1 MRNLNEIA
9 NFVDP
14 NASMTLNEAGGLAYK
29 LSPKEAL
36 AQLAAT
42 GCLSQ
47 TFYAN
52 EVDQLKTILELSAA
66 SDIDDVFLAKLA
78 LYARVKGFMKDM
90 PAVLCAIL
98 AARKSPLLD
107 KVFPVVIDNGKMLRN
122 FVMAVRSGVTGRKS
136 FGSAVRR
143 LIRNWF
149 DARTEQQIFNSSIG
163 NNPSMADVVKMVHPT
178 PKTPQREAMFGY
190 LIGKPYDESQLPQ
203 AVVEY
208 IHLLKNGVDE
218 NAVVPDVPFQ
228 YLTSLELT
236 TNQWKTIAQNASW
249 QTTRMNLNT
258 FLRHGVF
265 EDKEL
270 VSKVATRLRNEEEIL
285 RAKAFPYQLMTAYM
299 NASEEVPSDIR
310 LALQDAMEIAT
321 DNVPVIDGLVALCVD
336 VSGSMSSS
344 VTGYRRGATSAVKCV
359 DVAGLMASCILR
371 RNPNA
376 VVIPFEEK
384 VRRCTLNPRD
394 SIITNA
400 QKLAN
405 LNGGGTNCSC
415 AMQHILDNKIN
426 PDVVIYISDN
436 ESWVD
441 TAHTHSWNNCTQTV
455 AAWDKLHQ
463 NKPNARLINI
473 DIQPY
478 RSSQTLNRA
487 DIANVGGFSD
497 AVFDFVA
504 QFAEGYA
511 PQHWINLIDQID
523 LNNMNNG
530 L

>member
-9 NFVDP
+9 EFFESD
-14 NASMTLNEAGGLAYK
+14 ASMTLNEAGGLAYK
-29 LSPKEAL
+29 LSAKEAL

-52 EVDQLKTILELSAA
+52 EVNQLKTILELT
-66 SDIDDVFLAKLA
+66 SDSGVDDEFLAKLA

-98 AARKSPLLD
+98 ASRKSPLLD

-136 FGSAVRR
+136 FGSSVRR

-149 DARTEQQIFNSSIG
+149 NARTEQQLFNTSIG
-163 NNPSMADVVKMVHPT
+163 NNPSMADVIKMVHPEPT
-178 PKTPQREAMFGY
+178 TPQREAMYGY
-190 LIGKPYDESQLPQ
+190 LIGKPYDESKLPQ

-218 NAVVPDVPFQ
+218 NANVPDVPFQ
-228 YLTSLELT
+228 YLTSLNLT
-236 TNQWKTIAQNASW
+236 SNQWKTIARNASW

-265 EDKEL
+265 EDQEL
-270 VSKVATRLRNEEEIL
+270 VSAVASKLRNEDEIR
-285 RAKAFPYQLMTAYM
+285 RAKAFPYQLMTAFM
-299 NASEEVPSDIR
+299 NASQEVPSDVR

-336 VSGSMSSS
+336 VSGSMCSS

-376 VVIPFEEK
+376 VVLPFDCS
-384 VRRCTLNPRD
+384 VQNCSLNPRD
-394 SIITNA
+394 SVITNA
-400 QKLAN
+400 QKLAE
-405 LNGGGTNCSC
+405 LCGGGTDCSS
-415 AMQHILDNKIN
+415 AMKYIVENNIN
-426 PDVVIYISDN
+426 PDVVIYLSDN
-436 ESWVD
+436 ESWID
-441 TAHTHSWNNCTQTV
+441 TESNHRWNDCTQTV
-455 AAWDKLHQ
+455 AYWDKLRMV
-463 NKPNARLINI
+463 KPNARLINI

-478 RSSQTLNRA
+478 ASTQTLNRA

-497 AVFDFVA
+497 VVFDFVA
-504 QFAEGYA
+504 QFAQGHS
-511 PQHWINLIDQID
+511 PKHWVELIEQINLDAPAK
-523 LNNMNNG
+523 
-530 L
+530 

>member
-9 NFVDP
+9 KYVDP
-14 NASMTLNEAGGLAYK
+14 DASMTINEAGGLAYK
-29 LSPKEAL
+29 LSAKEAL
-36 AQLAAT
+36 AQFAAT

-47 TFYAN
+47 TFYAT
-52 EVDQLKTILELSAA
+52 EVDQLKTILGLTS
-66 SDIDDVFLAKLA
+66 SRDIDNEFLAKLA
-78 LYARVKGFMKDM
+78 LYARVKGYMKDM
-90 PAVLCAIL
+90 PAVLCAVL
-98 AARKSPLLD
+98 ASRKSPLLD

-149 DARTEQQIFNSSIG
+149 DARTEQQIFNASIG

-178 PKTPQREAMFGY
+178 PKTPQREALYGY
-190 LIGKPYDESQLPQ
+190 LIGKPYDESKLPE

-208 IHLLKNGVDE
+208 IHLLKTGVDE
-218 NAVVPDVPFQ
+218 NAIVPDVPFQ

-236 TNQWKTIAQNASW
+236 TNQWKTIARNASW

-270 VSKVATRLRNEEEIL
+270 VSKVAARLRSEEEIR

-299 NASEEVPSDIR
+299 SASQEVPSDVR

-321 DNVPVIDGLVALCVD
+321 DNVPVIDGLVALCID
-336 VSGSMSSS
+336 VSGSMYSPA
-344 VTGYRRGATSAVKCV
+344 TGYRRGATSVVKCV
-359 DVAGLMASCILR
+359 DIAGLMASCILR

-376 VVIPFEEK
+376 VVIPFEDK
-384 VRRCTLNPRD
+384 VRHCTLNPRD
-394 SIITNA
+394 SVITNA
-400 QKLAN
+400 QKLAK

-415 AMQHILDNKIN
+415 AMKYILRNKIN
-426 PDVVIYISDN
+426 PDVVIYLSDN
-436 ESWVD
+436 MSWID
-441 TAHTHSWNNCTQTV
+441 SDRNHSWRDCTETV
-455 AAWDKLHQ
+455 ACWDKLRQ
-463 NKPNARLINI
+463 NKPNGRLINI

-478 RSSQTLNRA
+478 GSSQTLNRA

-497 AVFDFVA
+497 VVFDFVA
-504 QFAEGYA
+504 QFAQGLS
-511 PQHWINLIDQID
+511 PQHWVEQIERINLDEPVK
-523 LNNMNNG
+523 
-530 L
+530 

>member
-9 NFVDP
+9 EFFESDS
-14 NASMTLNEAGGLAYK
+14 SMTLNEAGGLAYK
-29 LSPKEAL
+29 LSAKEAL

-47 TFYAN
+47 TFYAT
-52 EVDQLKTILELSAA
+52 EVDQLKTILELT
-66 SDIDDVFLAKLA
+66 SDSDVDDEFLAKLA

-90 PAVLCAIL
+90 PAVLCAVL
-98 AARKSPLLD
+98 ASRKSPLLD

-149 DARTEQQIFNSSIG
+149 DARTEQQLFNTSIG

-178 PKTPQREAMFGY
+178 PKTPEREAMYGY
-190 LIGKPYDESQLPQ
+190 LIGKPYDESKLPK

-218 NAVVPDVPFQ
+218 NAIVPDVPFQ

-265 EDKEL
+265 EDKEI
-270 VSKVATRLRNEEEIL
+270 VSKVAARLRNEDEIR
-285 RAKAFPYQLMTAYM
+285 RAKAFPYQLLTAYM
-299 NASEEVPSDIR
+299 NASEEVPSDVR
-310 LALQDAMEIAT
+310 LSLQDAMEIAT
-321 DNVPVIDGLVALCVD
+321 DNVPVIDGLVALYVD

-344 VTGYRRGATSAVKCV
+344 VTGYRRGATSSVKCV

-376 VVIPFEEK
+376 VVIPFEDK
-384 VRRCTLNPRD
+384 VRHCTLNPRD
-394 SIITNA
+394 SVITNA

-405 LNGGGTNCSC
+405 LNGGGTDCSC
-415 AMQHILDNKIN
+415 AMKYILRNKIN
-426 PDVVIYISDN
+426 PDVVIYLSDN
-436 ESWVD
+436 MSWID
-441 TAHTHSWNNCTQTV
+441 TAPDHSWNNSTETV
-455 AAWDKLHQ
+455 ACWDKLRQ
-463 NKPNARLINI
+463 KKPNARLINI

-478 RSSQTLNRA
+478 GSSQTLNRA

-497 AVFDFVA
+497 VVFDFVA
-504 QFAEGYA
+504 QFAQGHS
-511 PQHWINLIDQID
+511 PKHWVEQIEQID
-523 LNNMNNG
+523 LDEPAK
-530 L
+530 

>member
-14 NASMTLNEAGGLAYK
+14 NASMTINEAGGLAYK

-52 EVDQLKTILELSAA
+52 EVNQLKTILELSAA
-66 SDIDDVFLAKLA
+66 SDIDDEFLAKLA
-78 LYARVKGFMKDM
+78 LYARVKGFMKDI

-98 AARKSPLLD
+98 ASRKSPLLD
-107 KVFPVVIDNGKMLRN
+107 KVFPIVIDNGKMLRN

-149 DARTEQQIFNSSIG
+149 DARTEQQIFNMSIG

-178 PKTPQREAMFGY
+178 PKTPQREALYGY

-203 AVVEY
+203 AIVEY
-208 IHLLKNGVDE
+208 IHLLKTGVDE

-228 YLTSLELT
+228 FLTSLELT

-270 VSKVATRLRNEEEIL
+270 VSKIAARLRNEEEIL
-285 RAKAFPYQLMTAYM
+285 RAKTFPYQLMTAFM
-299 NASEEVPSDIR
+299 NASEEVPSDVR

-321 DNVPVIDGLVALCVD
+321 ENVPVIDGLVALCVD
-336 VSGSMSSS
+336 VSGSMSSP

-405 LNGGGTNCSC
+405 LNGGGTNCSS
-415 AMQHILDNKIN
+415 AMKYIVENNIN
-426 PDVVIYISDN
+426 PDIVIYISDN

-441 TAHTHSWNNCTQTV
+441 TDPNHSWKDCTETV
-455 AAWDKLHQ
+455 AAWDKLRQ

-487 DIANVGGFSD
+487 DIANIGGFSD

-511 PQHWINLIDQID
+511 PKHWINLIDQID

>member
-9 NFVDP
+9 KFVDP
-14 NASMTLNEAGGLAYK
+14 DSSMTLNEAGGLAYK
-29 LSPKEAL
+29 LNAKEAL

-47 TFYAN
+47 TFYAT
-52 EVDQLKTILELSAA
+52 EVDQLKTILDLTS
-66 SDIDDVFLAKLA
+66 SKDVDDEFLAKLA

-90 PAVLCAIL
+90 PAILCAVL
-98 AARKSPLLD
+98 ASRKSSLLD

-143 LIRNWF
+143 LIRSWF
-149 DARTEQQIFNSSIG
+149 DARTEQQIFNTSIG
-163 NNPSMADVVKMVHPT
+163 NNPSMADVVKMIHPT
-178 PKTPQREAMFGY
+178 PKTPEREAMYGY
-190 LIGKPYDESQLPQ
+190 LIGKPYDESKLPK

-236 TNQWKTIAQNASW
+236 SNQWKTIAQNASW

-258 FLRHGVF
+258 FLRHDVF
-265 EDKEL
+265 EDAEI
-270 VSKVATRLRNEEEIL
+270 VSKVAARIRNEEEIR

-336 VSGSMSSS
+336 VSGSMDSS
-344 VTGYRRGATSAVKCV
+344 VTGYRCGATSKVKCV

-371 RNPNA
+371 QNPNS
-376 VVIPFEEK
+376 VVIPFDSDAH
-384 VRRCTLNPRD
+384 RFALNPRD
-394 SIITNA
+394 SVITNA
-400 QKLAN
+400 QKLAE
-405 LNGGGTNCSC
+405 LCGGGTDCSS
-415 AMQHILDNKIN
+415 AMKYIVENNIN

-436 ESWVD
+436 ESWID
-441 TAHTHSWNNCTQTV
+441 TDSNRSWNDCTQTV
-455 AAWDKLHQ
+455 AYWDELRKV
-463 NKPNARLINI
+463 KPNARLINI

-478 RSSQTLNRA
+478 ASTQTLNRT

-497 AVFDFVA
+497 VVFDFVA
-504 QFAEGYA
+504 QFAQGHSSR
-511 PQHWINLIDQID
+511 HWVEQIEQINLNEQAK
-523 LNNMNNG
+523 
-530 L
+530 

>member
-9 NFVDP
+9 EFFESD
-14 NASMTLNEAGGLAYK
+14 STMTLNEAGGLAYK
-29 LSPKEAL
+29 LSAKEAL

-47 TFYAN
+47 TFYAT
-52 EVDQLKTILELSAA
+52 EVDQLKTILELTSS
-66 SDIDDVFLAKLA
+66 SDVDDEFLAKLA

-90 PAVLCAIL
+90 PAILCAVL
-98 AARKSPLLD
+98 ASRKSPLLD

-136 FGSAVRR
+136 FGSVVRR

-149 DARTEQQIFNSSIG
+149 DARTEQQIFNTSIG
-163 NNPSMADVVKMVHPT
+163 NNPSMADVVKMVHPA
-178 PKTPQREAMFGY
+178 PKTPQREALYGY

-208 IHLLKNGVDE
+208 IHLLKTGVDE

-265 EDKEL
+265 EDAEL
-270 VSKVATRLRNEEEIL
+270 VSKVAARLRNEEEIR

-299 NASEEVPSDIR
+299 NASEEVPSDVR

-321 DNVPVIDGLVALCVD
+321 DNVPVIDGRVALCVD

-344 VTGYRRGATSAVKCV
+344 VIGCQ
-359 DVAGLMASCILR
+359 
-371 RNPNA
+371 
-376 VVIPFEEK
+376 
-384 VRRCTLNPRD
+384 VR
-394 SIITNA
+394 
-400 QKLAN
+400 
-405 LNGGGTNCSC
+405 
-415 AMQHILDNKIN
+415 
-426 PDVVIYISDN
+426 
-436 ESWVD
+436 
-441 TAHTHSWNNCTQTV
+441 
-455 AAWDKLHQ
+455 
-463 NKPNARLINI
+463 
-473 DIQPY
+473 
-478 RSSQTLNRA
+478 
-487 DIANVGGFSD
+487 
-497 AVFDFVA
+497 
-504 QFAEGYA
+504 
-511 PQHWINLIDQID
+511 
-523 LNNMNNG
+523 
-530 L
+530 

>member
-14 NASMTLNEAGGLAYK
+14 NASMTINEAGGLAYK
-29 LSPKEAL
+29 LSAKEAL

-47 TFYAN
+47 TFYAT
-52 EVDQLKTILELSAA
+52 EVDQLKTILELT
-66 SDIDDVFLAKLA
+66 SDSGVDDEFLAKLA

-98 AARKSPLLD
+98 ASRKSPLLD

-122 FVMAVRSGVTGRKS
+122 FVMAVRSGVTDRKS
-136 FGSAVRR
+136 FGSSVRR

-163 NNPSMADVVKMVHPT
+163 NNPSMSDVVKMVHPT

-208 IHLLKNGVDE
+208 IHLLKTGVDE
-218 NAVVPDVPFQ
+218 KAVVPDVPFQ
-228 YLTSLELT
+228 FLTSLELT

-270 VSKVATRLRNEEEIL
+270 VSKIAARLRNEEEIR
-285 RAKAFPYQLMTAYM
+285 RAKAFPYQLMTAFM
-299 NASEEVPSDIR
+299 NASEGVPSDVR

-371 RNPNA
+371 QNPNS
-376 VVIPFEEK
+376 VVIPFECD
-384 VRRCTLNPRD
+384 VRSCSLNPRD
-394 SIITNA
+394 SVITNA
-400 QKLAN
+400 QKLAA
-405 LNGGGTNCSC
+405 LCGGGTNCSS
-415 AMQHILDNKIN
+415 AMKYIVENNIN

-436 ESWVD
+436 ESWID
-441 TAHTHSWNNCTQTV
+441 TNSIRSWNDCTQTV
-455 AAWDKLHQ
+455 AYWDKLHES
-463 NKPNARLINI
+463 KSNARLINI

-478 RSSQTLNRA
+478 TSTQTLNRA

-497 AVFDFVA
+497 VVFDFVA
-504 QFAEGYA
+504 QFAQGLS
-511 PQHWINLIDQID
+511 PQHWVEQIEQINLEEQGS
-523 LNNMNNG
+523 NR
-530 L
+530 

>member
-9 NFVDP
+9 KFVDP
-14 NASMTLNEAGGLAYK
+14 DSSMTLNEAGGLAYK
-29 LSPKEAL
+29 LNAKEAL

-52 EVDQLKTILELSAA
+52 EVDQLKTILNLTS
-66 SDIDDVFLAKLA
+66 SKDVDDEFLAKLA

-90 PAVLCAIL
+90 PAILCAVL
-98 AARKSPLLD
+98 ASRKSPMLD

-136 FGSAVRR
+136 FGSTVRR

-149 DARTEQQIFNSSIG
+149 DARTEQQIFNASIG
-163 NNPSMADVVKMVHPT
+163 NDPSMADVIKMIHPT
-178 PKTPQREAMFGY
+178 PKTPQREAMYGY
-190 LIGKPYDESQLPQ
+190 LIGKPYDESKLPQ

-208 IHLLKNGVDE
+208 IRLLQNGVDE
-218 NAVVPDVPFQ
+218 NCAVPDVPFQ
-228 YLTSLELT
+228 YLTSLDLT
-236 TNQWKTIAQNASW
+236 SNQWKTIAQNASW

-258 FLRHGVF
+258 FLRHDVF
-265 EDKEL
+265 EDAEI
-270 VSKVATRLRNEEEIL
+270 VNKVAARLRNEEEIR

-336 VSGSMSSS
+336 VSGSMDSP
-344 VTGYRRGATSAVKCV
+344 VTGYRRGASSAVKCV

-371 RNPNA
+371 QNPNS
-376 VVIPFEEK
+376 VVIPFDFD
-384 VRRCTLNPRD
+384 VQSCSLNPRD
-394 SIITNA
+394 SVITNA
-400 QKLAN
+400 QKLAE
-405 LNGGGTNCSC
+405 LCGGGTNCSS
-415 AMQHILDNKIN
+415 AMKYIVENNIN

-436 ESWVD
+436 ESWID
-441 TAHTHSWNNCTQTV
+441 TDSNRRWNDCTQTV
-455 AAWDKLHQ
+455 AYWDELRKV
-463 NKPNARLINI
+463 KPNARLINI

-478 RSSQTLNRA
+478 ASTQTLNRA

-497 AVFDFVA
+497 VVFDFVA
-504 QFAEGYA
+504 QFAQGHS
-511 PQHWINLIDQID
+511 PKHWVEQIEQINLDEQAK
-523 LNNMNNG
+523 
-530 L
+530 

>member
-14 NASMTLNEAGGLAYK
+14 NASMTINEAGGLAYK
-29 LSPKEAL
+29 LSAKEVL

-52 EVDQLKTILELSAA
+52 EVDQLKSILELT
-66 SDIDDVFLAKLA
+66 SDSGVDDEFLAKLA

-98 AARKSPLLD
+98 ASRKSPLLD

-136 FGSAVRR
+136 FGSTVRR

-208 IHLLKNGVDE
+208 IHLLKTGVDE
-218 NAVVPDVPFQ
+218 NAVVPDVPLQ

-270 VSKVATRLRNEEEIL
+270 VSKIAARLRNEEEIR
-285 RAKAFPYQLMTAYM
+285 RAKAFPYQLMTAFM
-299 NASEEVPSDIR
+299 NASDDVPSDVR

-344 VTGYRRGATSAVKCV
+344 VTGYRRGATSKVKCV

-371 RNPNA
+371 QNPNS
-376 VVIPFEEK
+376 VVIPFESD
-384 VRRCTLNPRD
+384 VQSCSLNPRD
-394 SIITNA
+394 SVITNA
-400 QKLAN
+400 QKLAA
-405 LNGGGTNCSC
+405 LCGGGTNCSS
-415 AMQHILDNKIN
+415 AMKYIVENNIN

-436 ESWVD
+436 ESWID
-441 TAHTHSWNNCTQTV
+441 TDPNHSWNNCTQTV
-455 AAWDKLHQ
+455 AYWDKLRQ

-478 RSSQTLNRA
+478 GSSQTLNRA

-497 AVFDFVA
+497 VVFDFVA
-504 QFAEGYA
+504 QFAQGLL
-511 PQHWINLIDQID
+511 PQHWVEQIEQINLEEQGS
-523 LNNMNNG
+523 NR
-530 L
+530 

>member
-14 NASMTLNEAGGLAYK
+14 NASMTINEAGGLAYK
-29 LSPKEAL
+29 LSAKEAL

-52 EVDQLKTILELSAA
+52 EVDQLKSILELT
-66 SDIDDVFLAKLA
+66 SDSGVDDEFLAKLA

-98 AARKSPLLD
+98 ASRKSPLLD

-136 FGSAVRR
+136 FGSSVRR

-149 DARTEQQIFNSSIG
+149 DARTEQQFFNSSIG

-208 IHLLKNGVDE
+208 IHLLKTGVDE

-228 YLTSLELT
+228 FLTSLELT

-270 VSKVATRLRNEEEIL
+270 VSKIAARLRNEEEIR
-285 RAKAFPYQLMTAYM
+285 RAKAFPYQLMTAFM
-299 NASEEVPSDIR
+299 NASEEVPSDVR

-371 RNPNA
+371 QNPNT
-376 VVIPFEEK
+376 VVIPFESD
-384 VRRCTLNPRD
+384 VQSCSLNPRD
-394 SIITNA
+394 SVITNA
-400 QKLAN
+400 QKLAA
-405 LNGGGTNCSC
+405 LCGGGTNCSS
-415 AMQHILDNKIN
+415 AMKYIVENNIN

-441 TAHTHSWNNCTQTV
+441 TDSNRSWKDCTETV
-455 AAWDKLHQ
+455 AAWDKLRQ

-478 RSSQTLNRA
+478 ASTQTLNRA

-497 AVFDFVA
+497 VVFDFVA
-504 QFAEGYA
+504 QFAQGLS
-511 PQHWINLIDQID
+511 PQHWVEQIEQINLEEQGS
-523 LNNMNNG
+523 NR
-530 L
+530 

>member
-14 NASMTLNEAGGLAYK
+14 NASMTINEAGGLAYK
-29 LSPKEAL
+29 LSAKEAL

-52 EVDQLKTILELSAA
+52 EVDQLKSILELT
-66 SDIDDVFLAKLA
+66 SDSGVDDEFLAKLA

-98 AARKSPLLD
+98 ASRKSPLLD

-136 FGSAVRR
+136 FGSTVRR

-203 AVVEY
+203 AIVEY
-208 IHLLKNGVDE
+208 IHLLKTGVDE

-228 YLTSLELT
+228 FLTSLELT

-270 VSKVATRLRNEEEIL
+270 VSKIAARLRNEEEIR
-285 RAKAFPYQLMTAYM
+285 RAKAFPYQLMTAFM
-299 NASEEVPSDIR
+299 NASEGVPSDVR

-371 RNPNA
+371 QNPNS
-376 VVIPFEEK
+376 VVIPFESD
-384 VRRCTLNPRD
+384 VQSCSLNPRD
-394 SIITNA
+394 SVITNA
-400 QKLAN
+400 QKLAA
-405 LNGGGTNCSC
+405 LCGGGTNCSS
-415 AMQHILDNKIN
+415 AMKYIVENNIN

-436 ESWVD
+436 ESWID
-441 TAHTHSWNNCTQTV
+441 TNSIRSWNDCTQTV
-455 AAWDKLHQ
+455 AYWDKLHES
-463 NKPNARLINI
+463 KSNARLINI

-478 RSSQTLNRA
+478 ASTQTLNRA

-497 AVFDFVA
+497 VVFDFVA
-504 QFAEGYA
+504 QFAQGLS
-511 PQHWINLIDQID
+511 PQHWVEQIEQVNLEEQGS
-523 LNNMNNG
+523 NR
-530 L
+530 

>member
-9 NFVDP
+9 KFTDP

-29 LSPKEAL
+29 LSAKEAL

-52 EVDQLKTILELSAA
+52 EVDQLKTILNLTS
-66 SDIDDVFLAKLA
+66 SRDVDDEFLAKLA

-90 PAVLCAIL
+90 PAVLCAVL
-98 AARKSPLLD
+98 AARKSPALE
-107 KVFPVVIDNGKMLRN
+107 KVFPFVIDNGKMLRN

-136 FGSAVRR
+136 FGSVVRR

-149 DARTEQQIFNSSIG
+149 DARTEQQIFNASIG
-163 NNPSMADVVKMVHPT
+163 NDPSMADVIKMVHPM
-178 PKTPQREAMFGY
+178 PKTPQREAMYGY
-190 LIGKPYDESQLPQ
+190 LIGKVYDESQLPK

-270 VSKVATRLRNEEEIL
+270 ASVIAARLRNEDEVR
-285 RAKAFPYQLMTAYM
+285 RAKAFPYQLMTAFM
-299 NASEEVPSDIR
+299 NASEEVPSDVR

-321 DNVPVIDGLVALCVD
+321 DNVLVIDGLVALCVD
-336 VSGSMSSS
+336 VSGSMDSP
-344 VTGYRRGATSAVKCV
+344 VTGYRRGATSAVRCV

-371 RNPNA
+371 QNPNA
-376 VVIPFEEK
+376 VVLPFDFG
-384 VRRCTLNPRD
+384 VRSCSLNPRD
-394 SIITNA
+394 SVITNA
-400 QKLAN
+400 QKLAE
-405 LNGGGTNCSC
+405 LCGGGTNCSS
-415 AMQHILDNKIN
+415 AMKYIVENNIN

-436 ESWVD
+436 ESWID
-441 TAHTHSWNNCTQTV
+441 TDSIHPWNDCTQTV
-455 AAWDKLHQ
+455 AYWDKVRES
-463 NKPNARLINI
+463 KPNARLINI

-478 RSSQTLNRA
+478 DSTQTPNRT

-497 AVFDFVA
+497 VVFDFVA
-504 QFAEGYA
+504 QFAQGTS
-511 PQHWINLIDQID
+511 PQHWVELIEQINLDAPT
-523 LNNMNNG
+523 
-530 L
+530 